1 MYLAILGYALVVIM
15 MWGLLK
21 GKLIPPVAFCTL
33 PVIFG
38 LLAGFGPKALSEFAV
53 SGIVKTLNA
62 TALSMFATT
71 YFAIMTK
78 EGLFDPIVEWLAKR
92 AGGSSTAIMILSV
105 IVASI
110 AHLDTGATSTIYV
123 TIPAMMPLY
132 KKYGMRIE
140 YLFVIVAQAI
150 SVINILPHG
159 GGMVRVAG
167 LTGLDVGF
175 MFRNMFPIIICGLV
189 INIIMAVFY
198 GRTESRRLKAIG
210 FSFNPGATNGSSV
223 ELVSDTEKAI
233 GESRAQTDTKKARL
247 GARYYINLVLTI
259 LILYLMFANVFASY
273 LVFMVGLAL
282 ALLINYNSLKLQ
294 NSNIKE
300 LSGNS
305 YMLGITNLSAGF
317 LVGIMGGTGML
328 TAMANVVVMIIPKF
342 LSGMFA
348 VIVAVTGVPLSIC
361 LGGDAFYFGLMPLF
375 VEVANSYSIPTMAIA
390 AVMMLAKD
398 GFSMVTPVSAVT
410 YLAPGLMNMEL
421 KDLMK
426 FSMKYLLISYGLKI
440 VLCVLFGIV
449 PVAF

>member
-1 MYLAILGYALVVIM
+1 
-15 MWGLLK
+15 
-21 GKLIPPVAFCTL
+21 
-33 PVIFG
+33 
-38 LLAGFGPKALSEFAV
+38 V
-53 SGIVKTLNA
+53 SPGA
-62 TALSMFATT
+62 
-71 YFAIMTK
+71 K
-78 EGLFDPIVEWLAKR
+78 EGLFDPIVELLAKR
-92 AGGSSTAIMILSV
+92 AGGSAIAIMILSV
-105 IVASI
+105 IVASV

-140 YLFVIVAQAI
+140 YLFVIIAQAI
-150 SVINILPHG
+150 SVINVLPHG

-175 MFRNMFPIIICGLV
+175 MFRSIFPIIVTGIG
-189 INIIMAVFY
+189 INLIMAVFY
-198 GRTESRRLKAIG
+198 GRAESRRLKAVG
-210 FSFNPGATNGSSV
+210 FSYDPAKTRGVSS
-223 ELVSDTEKAI
+223 ELVSS
-233 GESRAQTDTKKARL
+233 GESSAQTGVPKTRL
-247 GARYYINLVLTI
+247 GPRYYLNLVLTI
-259 LILYLMFANVFASY
+259 FILYLMFANVFTSY

-328 TAMANVVVMIIPKF
+328 TAMANVVVLLIPKF

-348 VIVAVTGVPLSIC
+348 VIVAITGIPLSIC

-375 VEVANSYSIPTMAIA
+375 VEVAASYSIPTMAIA

-410 YLAPGLMNMEL
+410 YLAPGMMNMEL

-426 FSMKYLLISYGLKI
+426 FSMKYLVISYGLKI
-440 VLCVLFGIV
+440 VLCLVFGIV
-449 PVAF
+449 PASF